1 MPVNNPQAVI
11 RYTAMAGSLWFANWG
26 GVKALEQLLEQ
37 LRVPKTAGALMMILP
52 LAFISYLI
60 QRRWAFQQQ

>member
-1 MPVNNPQAVI
+1 
-11 RYTAMAGSLWFANWG
+11 MAGSLWFANWG